1 MVIFNPYNNYI
12 EKQPICWEAEILAAT
27 KFSSI
32 SHIYTASKTS
42 NRVINA
48 NLDSHTCKNDK

>member
-1 MVIFNPYNNYI
+1 MIFNPCNNYI
-12 EKQPICWEAEILAAT
+12 EKQLICWEAEILAAT